1 MISTHYDVVI
11 LGAGPA
17 GLACAIEL
25 MQSKLQVLLI
35 EKKAEIGPKICAGG
49 LTNLTKNYVI
59 PDEKTRSFNRQKI
72 VIKDK
77 DHVIELANPI
87 RTITRLELGQYQ
99 LQQLQKAQ
107 NITVATQTTV
117 QEIQQN
123 KLITTKGQ
131 HIQFNYLVGADGSTS
146 LVRKSLQLT
155 SKHCIGL
162 YYNIPEITNEC
173 VWYLKYKTLK
183 TGYIWVFPH
192 KEHTN
197 IGIYFNPLIL
207 NSKKAREELENY
219 ITCKGY
225 SFKPDEL
232 KGGPV
237 CYNYERYD
245 FDPVFL
251 AGDAAGLTSKGTGEG
266 ISYALISGKEIAR
279 KIMDKNYKPL
289 TLNNI
294 IRIKKRQDKLF
305 KILETFPFMHAFL
318 YTVFVQL
325 MRIKSFQAYFGV

>member
-25 MQSKLQVLLI
+25 KQSKLQVLLI

-49 LTNLTKNYVI
+49 LTNLTKDYVI
-59 PDEKTRSFNRQKI
+59 PNEKTRSFNRQKI
-72 VIKDK
+72 VIKDY
-77 DHVIELANPI
+77 DHVIELAHPI

-99 LQQLQKAQ
+99 LQQLQHAQ
-107 NITVATQTTV
+107 NITIATQTKV
-117 QEIQQN
+117 QKIEHN
-123 KLITTKGQ
+123 KLITTQGQ
-131 HIQFNYLVGADGSTS
+131 HIHFNYLVGADGSTS
-146 LVRKSLQLT
+146 LVRKSLGLT

-162 YYNIPEITNEC
+162 YYNVPVITNEC

-197 IGIYFNPLIL
+197 IGVYFNPLIL
-207 NSKKAREELENY
+207 NSKKARKELENY
-219 ITCKGY
+219 LTSKGY
-225 SFKPDEL
+225 TFLNKEL
-232 KGGPV
+232 HGAPI
-237 CYNYERYD
+237 CYNYKGYQ
-245 FDPVFL
+245 FGSVFL

-279 KIMDKNYKPL
+279 KIMDKNYTPL
-289 TLNNI
+289 ELNNM

-325 MRIKSFQAYFGV
+325 MRIKPFQAYFGV